1 MGDVSEFSLSVRA
14 LLATYQW
21 RRIDPVPW
29 SPLRKPL
36 RECRV
41 ALVTTA
47 GLVAPTQEAFDGSI
61 RGGDTSFR
69 VIDDNV
75 NLHTLRDTHRSET
88 FDHEPMRA
96 DPNLVF
102 PRDRLRELAEEGVIA
117 SVADRHL
124 SFMGSITKTGPL
136 IAETAPAAA
145 ATLVAQGV
153 DAVLLVPV

>member
-1 MGDVSEFSLSVRA
+1 MGDVAEFSLPVRA

-47 GLVAPTQEAFDGSI
+47 GLVAESQDGFDGSI
-61 RGGDTSFR
+61 RGGDTSYR
-69 VIDDNV
+69 VIDDDV
-75 NLHTLRDTHRSET
+75 DLHTLRDTHRSET
-88 FDHEPMRA
+88 FDHEAMRS

-102 PRDRLRELAEEGVIA
+102 PRDRLRELVEQGVIG
-117 SVADRHL
+117 SVAERHL

-136 IAETAPAAA
+136 INDSAPAAA